1 MLCGGSLAA
10 VIDIPT
16 CAHASQSAAQ
26 AVQPTELGP
35 PVSTFPRSPAYVRRN
50 LGRPG
55 AEPDK
60 MERARQELAKGT
72 GIGKTARLTGLGTGT
87 VQRLKREMAIVQ

>member
-1 MLCGGSLAA
+1 MAKTRLVLTPHRAPPKPCS
-10 VIDIPT
+10 PP
-16 CAHASQSAAQ
+16 SS
-26 AVQPTELGP
+26 GP

>member
-1 MLCGGSLAA
+1 
-10 VIDIPT
+10 
-16 CAHASQSAAQ
+16 
-26 AVQPTELGP
+26 
-35 PVSTFPRSPAYVRRN
+35 VRRN